1 MYAKNDNITNH
12 RPSMITNENNY
23 TSNRNKLLNDFTKD
37 EQQEKQKYIEETES
51 LILKTKSFIKDLM
64 GGQVKF
70 DSLIKQLDLIET
82 EFGNNY
88 NKINKEVSLLQLR
101 QNSLKKRIL
110 NLQIDDIKN
119 NNMFK
124 EKINTLQ
131 TDLKSKE
138 RTIQNME
145 RIYIELEDIIQNNID
160 DGNEDLLTMEQF
172 TDFVS
177 QNQKLKDEI
186 KVIENEKINIEGK
199 YNKILKENM
208 ILRKNDERFENEF
221 LKKLMNEIE
230 NREKNKNVRD
240 NLLKDIKESSD
251 KHKILYE
258 NCEKMENK
266 ILKLINN
273 LKGINIDNYFFN
285 LHLFNIQQEIMDNM
299 FPKTEKSRSIPNKK
313 RGNKFLRNNSNE
325 IDDEYN
331 IINEKIKKMFKKNN
345 N

>member
-119 NNMFK
+119 NYMFK

>member
-1 MYAKNDNITNH
+1 
-12 RPSMITNENNY
+12 
-23 TSNRNKLLNDFTKD
+23 
-37 EQQEKQKYIEETES
+37 
-51 LILKTKSFIKDLM
+51 
-64 GGQVKF
+64 
-70 DSLIKQLDLIET
+70 
-82 EFGNNY
+82 
-88 NKINKEVSLLQLR
+88 
-101 QNSLKKRIL
+101 
-110 NLQIDDIKN
+110 
-119 NNMFK
+119 
-124 EKINTLQ
+124 
-131 TDLKSKE
+131 
-138 RTIQNME
+138 
-145 RIYIELEDIIQNNID
+145 
-160 DGNEDLLTMEQF
+160 
-172 TDFVS
+172 
-177 QNQKLKDEI
+177 
-186 KVIENEKINIEGK
+186 
-199 YNKILKENM
+199 
-208 ILRKNDERFENEF
+208 
-221 LKKLMNEIE
+221 MNEIE